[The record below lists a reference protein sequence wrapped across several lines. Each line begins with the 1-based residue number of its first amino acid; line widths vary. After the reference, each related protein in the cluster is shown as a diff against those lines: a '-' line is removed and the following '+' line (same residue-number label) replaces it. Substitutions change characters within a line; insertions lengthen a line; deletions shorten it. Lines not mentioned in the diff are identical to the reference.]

1 MSDPDAVKLPPLGK
15 LAIVV
20 AAILLAIVVI
30 TSIDFG
36 DDEPSRPNL
45 IGFDD
50 TTTTR

>member
-1 MSDPDAVKLPPLGK
+1 MSAADAVKLPRLGK
-15 LAIVV
+15 LAILV
-20 AAILLAIVVI
+20 AAILLAIVAF

-50 TTTTR
+50 TTTR